1 MNTLKRKLSLLTD
14 KLMHI
19 INEYRITIILGEV
32 DSGKTTLLNE
42 FYEKY
47 KDITMYKS
55 MIALT
60 KKDTI
65 DNTIQFILLDA
76 LDEALYYQEEEE
88 VFENLLD
95 FIRQCRD
102 MNSHVKF
109 VISCRNAIWK
119 DKFKEQLQKIDT
131 QYQELQQDIANL
143 PEHKKILSGFI
154 GYDNGLEE
162 DRSIKI
168 YDLEPLSKDEINLY
182 LGNRS
187 DAFWSFVEKNHL
199 IVRNK
204 LLIKNIYHIL
214 NLYDNFEQ
222 YERKYL
228 KYFEIYD
235 VIIRQHLQAFSDNQR
250 NRQLDTI
257 SLDELFKIASAV
269 AFYNIKNSTR
279 FFSTKKIPDELR
291 AICSKID
298 ISIDEQKLKVLGDTA
313 LYLSKN
319 FFDDQTIKVSN
330 NSEIESYLA
339 AYYLKDFDK
348 TEIIDL
354 TINDLGIVNGYEDI
368 IYHLI
373 HLKPNL
379 LENYFEGFD
388 MTKMTKDLYKLYIY
402 TKPSCKEILDLW
414 NNIVDAKL
422 NFKKIVKIYND
433 ETYCKKLFDFMKD
446 KNIFNQDKSLYFDE
460 SFELKL
466 FLNLYSQEVSIS
478 DLLYLMQFISKRE
491 RISQVL
497 ANKEKNL
504 RIFNQLTKEYHEF
517 EVDKALIEYL
527 IKNILISSTEE
538 EILLKVI
545 SFLEQYEITIKDI
558 YFKDFQSNQ
567 IETLWNL
574 YFIEGKDIFVYF
586 PNLLYFL
593 KEQSIAYPIDSYVE
607 EYKKLYSK
615 YNKEFLEWDFLLENE
630 NFKEEKEVYDNEYL
644 SWDTIIKQKAKKEHT
659 IVFYDRF
666 HFCLNRIYKN
676 MNLDKT
682 LNKCLGV
689 YYDEFM
695 TKLKDEF
702 NQMNFTLNGVKQ
714 QNNYC
719 FIDCQYD
726 SKIDFLNVFE
736 KFSNEEMNR
745 FFDTTEMYK
754 KLFWLVFSNEGCNKS
769 PFFEDVSSKIFSLH
783 KKYKETF
790 IKNIKNYIDYWLK
803 NLDIEQMPSFLC
815 NLNDVKEFTLDEI
828 KSLLVYIKSSKDL
841 NKKWHNLS
849 TDDKEFLLLLLEKEK
864 SNFEFIFELMKK
876 DREEANIYLNRLL
889 NIDIEKTI
897 NSFLQYYTE
906 EEKPKVLYDQFI
918 KFLKDR
924 IPDFDPFDDN
934 LERGVIQD
942 IMTSLCQHNIKEFL
956 LDGYSFYDDNEYSI
970 FWDYLDKK
978 TLEELSHHIDSNIK
992 LKASNL
998 LKPMYD
1004 ENVRSKDIGVK
1015 HSPRKLVDIFKLFTK
1030 ENPIKYTSHSF
1041 EWSKYGSYQKFIDE
1055 VKKEFTKIDNELKL
1069 LSPNL
1074 HTKIS
1079 NFLFNEFIDKDKTWG
1094 KYKIAFG
1101 WSSPQLKE
1109 WCEIEEK
1116 KNNAKKAI
1124 YFPLPKEHQR
1134 EIDGKTLTTFDD
1146 ICTVFKDEIEIRDDD
1161 KLNRLFEK
1169 IEEEVL
1175 GFDFEVEYINLEN
1188 ITFYTDVEYFE
1199 NTITKIFE
1207 QFKEKAEHDSILVE
1221 ADNQESYV
1229 DIIIE
1234 QRGSTVNKNSEEMKK
1249 EIDNGDFE
1257 DIKKY
1262 LFSLCDWII
1271 EAEFLDGNFRVEYL
1285 SENQSVKVLEL
1296 KEKPQGFRH
1305 ILRFYK

>member
-1 MNTLKRKLSLLTD
+1 MKVMERKLSPTNDTLSNNID
-14 KLMHI
+14 KF
-19 INEYRITIILGEV
+19 RITVILGEV
-32 DSGKTTLLNE
+32 DAGKTILLNE
-42 FYEKY
+42 FYENH
-47 KDITMYKS
+47 KDITIYKS
-55 MIALT
+55 MMALT

-65 DNTIQFILLDA
+65 DSTIQFILLDA
-76 LDEALYYQEEEE
+76 LDEALYQKEEEE

-95 FIRQCRD
+95 FIRRCRD
-102 MNSHVKF
+102 INNHIKF
-109 VISCRNAIWK
+109 VISCRNAIWNNE
-119 DKFKEQLQKIDT
+119 FEEQLQKIDT

-143 PEHKKILSGFI
+143 PEHKKILLGFI

-168 YDLEPLSKDEINLY
+168 YDLEPLSEDEINLY
-182 LGNRS
+182 LGNRR
-187 DAFWSFVEKNHL
+187 DAFWNFVEKNHL
-199 IVRNK
+199 IFVNS
-204 LLIKNIYHIL
+204 LNIYHSL
-214 NLYDNFEQ
+214 HLCDNFEQ
-222 YERKYL
+222 YERKGL

-235 VIIRQHLQAFSDNQR
+235 IIIRQHLQAFSDNQR

-257 SLDELFKIASAV
+257 SIGALFKIASAV

-279 FFSTKKIPDELR
+279 YSCMDFVPEELKSLCSTMN
-291 AICSKID
+291 

-319 FFDDQTIKVSN
+319 FFDDQTINASN
-330 NSEIESYLA
+330 NSKIESYLA

-354 TINDLGIVNGYEDI
+354 TINDLGIVNGYEGI
-368 IYHLI
+368 IYHLT

-402 TKPSCKEILDLW
+402 TNPSCKEILDLW

-446 KNIFNQDKSLYFDE
+446 KSLYFDE

-466 FLNLYSQEVSIS
+466 FSNLYSQKVSIS

-491 RISQVL
+491 RISQVVL

-504 RIFNQLTKEYHEF
+504 RIFNKLTKEYHKF

-558 YFKDFQSNQ
+558 YFEYFQSNQ

-607 EYKKLYSK
+607 QYKNLYSK
-615 YNKEFLEWDFLLENE
+615 YNDRISLVEWDFLLKNKS
-630 NFKEEKEVYDNEYL
+630 FKEEKKAYDNEYL
-644 SWDTIIKQKAKKEHT
+644 SLDTIKKQKAKKEHT
-659 IVFYDRF
+659 IVFYDKF
-666 HFCLNRIYKN
+666 HFCLNKIYKKQFN
-676 MNLDKT
+676 MYHDET
-682 LNKCLGV
+682 LNKYLGV

-695 TKLKDEF
+695 TKLKDDF
-702 NQMNFTLNGVKQ
+702 NQMNFMLNGIKQ
-714 QNNYC
+714 QNKYYL
-719 FIDCQYD
+719 IDYQYD
-726 SKIDFLNVFE
+726 SKIWFLNVFE
-736 KFSNEEMNR
+736 KFSDEEMND
-745 FFDTTEMYK
+745 FFDTQEMYE
-754 KLFWLVFSNEGCNKS
+754 KLFWLVFSYKECNGFPIS
-769 PFFEDVSSKIFSLH
+769 EDVSSKIFSLH

-803 NLDIEQMPSFLC
+803 NLDIEQIPPFLC

-876 DREEANIYLNRLL
+876 DRKEANIYLNRLL
-889 NIDIEKTI
+889 NIDLEKTI

-918 KFLKDR
+918 EFLKDR
-924 IPDFDPFDDN
+924 IPDFDPFYDN

-956 LDGYSFYDDNEYSI
+956 LDGYSFYNDNEYSI
-970 FWDYLDKK
+970 LWDYLDKK

-1041 EWSKYGSYQKFIDE
+1041 EWSKYGSYQNFIDE

-1124 YFPLPKEHQR
+1124 YFPLPKEYLYD
-1134 EIDGKTLTTFDD
+1134 IDGKTLTTFDD
-1146 ICTVFKDEIEIRDDD
+1146 ICSVFKDEIEIRDDD
-1161 KLNRLFEK
+1161 KLNRLFEN

-1175 GFDFEVEYINLEN
+1175 DFDFEVEYINLEN

-1199 NTITKIFE
+1199 NAVTKIFE
-1207 QFKEKAEHDSILVE
+1207 QFKERTEYDSIVVE
-1221 ADNQESYV
+1221 ANNQESYV

-1262 LFSLCDWII
+1262 LFSLCDWSI